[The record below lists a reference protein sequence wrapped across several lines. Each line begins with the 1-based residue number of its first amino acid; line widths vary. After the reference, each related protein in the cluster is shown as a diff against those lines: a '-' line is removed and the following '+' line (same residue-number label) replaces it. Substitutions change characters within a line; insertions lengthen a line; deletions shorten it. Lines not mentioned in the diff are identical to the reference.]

1 MRSKW
6 KGPFL
11 KYIWLKKTSKKINK
25 ISIWK
30 KSSMVLPKM
39 WKKQIFVHDGLKY
52 FKIKITKKMIGINL
66 GRAIKIKNKKSLPKK
81 KK

>member
-30 KSSMVLPKM
+30 KSSIVLPKM
-39 WKKQIFVHDGLKY
+39 WKKTNICSRRFEIFQNK
-52 FKIKITKKMIGINL
+52 N
-66 GRAIKIKNKKSLPKK
+66 NKKDDRN
-81 KK
+81 